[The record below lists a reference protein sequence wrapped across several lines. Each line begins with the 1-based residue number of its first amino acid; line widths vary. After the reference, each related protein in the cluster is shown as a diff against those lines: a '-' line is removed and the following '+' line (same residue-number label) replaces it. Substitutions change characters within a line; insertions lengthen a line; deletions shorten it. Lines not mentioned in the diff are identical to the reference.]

1 MIGRA
6 AEILAPAGGFA
17 LPLLLLAAATFSLA
31 AWCFLA
37 LRPAGVGPREA
48 LRVRALL
55 PFLGALCSAGPL
67 LGLLGTVRGLASTF
81 RSFDDAGVIAVARSE
96 VGLDGLDQT
105 LHQPATGLPGELEP
119 SHGQTLLPGHRRDL
133 PRELGLADAALAL
146 HAAEHRL
153 PRTVQPGP
161 QARQL
166 RRSASKPGLGR
177 WGAKPRQVQRDLWGG
192 AREEGTWVGGSA

>member
-81 RSFDDAGVIAVARSE
+81 RSFDDAGVIA
-96 VGLDGLDQT
+96 G
-105 LHQPATGLPGELEP
+105 PA
-119 SHGQTLLPGHRRDL
+119 
-133 PRELGLADAALAL
+133 LADGVKQALFTSEMGLCIAIPGLLAHAALRRISARRT
-146 HAAEHRL
+146 AA
-153 PRTVQPGP
+153 
-161 QARQL
+161 
-166 RRSASKPGLGR
+166 AS
-177 WGAKPRQVQRDLWGG
+177 
-192 AREEGTWVGGSA
+192 